1 MTKPEIILASASPRR
16 AELLKKILKDFKI
29 VASGFDESKLDH
41 SDPVAFAK
49 KASYEKARDVASRNF
64 DALVIGADTIV
75 VNKGGIYGKP
85 KDLKEAK
92 AMLKALSGRTHQVIT
107 GVTLFRNGRSVTG
120 HAETEVTFN
129 PLSEKDIDDYLKD
142 SRVLDKAGSYAIQ
155 EIGDKFVKKI
165 KGERDNVVGL
175 PVALLKEMLRLF
187 Q

>member
-1 MTKPEIILASASPRR
+1 MKTQDVILASASPRR
-16 AELLKKILKDFKI
+16 AELLKKIVKDFK
-29 VASGFDESKLDH
+29 VVVSGFDESKLDH
-41 SDPVAFAK
+41 CDPVAFAK

-64 DALVIGADTIV
+64 YSIVIGADTIV
-75 VNKGGIYGKP
+75 VNEGVIYGKP

-92 AMLKALSGRTHQVIT
+92 AMLKELSGKTHLVIT

-120 HAETEVTFN
+120 HAQTEVTFKK
-129 PLSEKDIDDYLKD
+129 LSEKDIDDYLKD
-142 SRVLDKAGSYAIQ
+142 KHVLDKAGSYAIQ

-165 KGERDNVVGL
+165 KGDRDNVVGL

>member
-1 MTKPEIILASASPRR
+1 MKNQEIILASSSPRR
-16 AELLKKILKDFKI
+16 AELLKKVLKDFR
-29 VASGFDESKLDH
+29 VVSSGFDESKLDR

-64 DALVIGADTIV
+64 NALVIGADTIV
-75 VNKGGIYGKP
+75 VNKGRIYGKP
-85 KDLKEAK
+85 KDLKDAK
-92 AMLKALSGRTHQVIT
+92 TMLKALSGRTHRVIT
-107 GVTLFRNGRSVTG
+107 GVTLFREGRSVTG

-129 PLSEKDIDDYLKD
+129 PLSEKDINDYLKD
-142 SRVLDKAGSYAIQ
+142 KHVLDKAGSYAIQ
-155 EIGDKFVKKI
+155 EIGDKFVKGI